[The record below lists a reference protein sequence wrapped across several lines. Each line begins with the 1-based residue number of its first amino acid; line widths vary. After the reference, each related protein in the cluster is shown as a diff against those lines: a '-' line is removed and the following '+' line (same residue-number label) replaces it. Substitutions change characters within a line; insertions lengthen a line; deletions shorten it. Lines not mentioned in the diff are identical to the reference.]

1 MLLKAYSSSIS
12 ASLTQAFTDF
22 WDNILEKSPSIFIG
36 LLFLALFTLLGF
48 GLRSL
53 VKKRFDKGTHDP
65 LLISFIGRVVM
76 ATMIAFGSALFLNQ
90 LGLGTAASGILA
102 GAGVSAIILGFAF
115 KDIGENFIAGFF
127 LAFSRGFSIGDVI
140 EVAGIKGKVNS
151 INLRT
156 THLRTFDG
164 RDVFMPNA
172 LLVKNPLSNY
182 TRDGLLRYDFV
193 IGLDYATNISD
204 AIKLIMKTLDAE
216 KRIEHQDDLKPFA
229 LLEQFSTSRINLRI
243 SYWVN
248 SYDFLGPI
256 AFLQTDVMNNVI
268 LALTEAGFNLPQ
280 ASMN

>member
-1 MLLKAYSSSIS
+1 
-12 ASLTQAFTDF
+12 
-22 WDNILEKSPSIFIG
+22 
-36 LLFLALFTLLGF
+36 
-48 GLRSL
+48 
-53 VKKRFDKGTHDP
+53 
-65 LLISFIGRVVM
+65 
-76 ATMIAFGSALFLNQ
+76 
-90 LGLGTAASGILA
+90 
-102 GAGVSAIILGFAF
+102 
-115 KDIGENFIAGFF
+115 
-127 LAFSRGFSIGDVI
+127 
-140 EVAGIKGKVNS
+140 
-151 INLRT
+151 
-156 THLRTFDG
+156 
-164 RDVFMPNA
+164 MPNA